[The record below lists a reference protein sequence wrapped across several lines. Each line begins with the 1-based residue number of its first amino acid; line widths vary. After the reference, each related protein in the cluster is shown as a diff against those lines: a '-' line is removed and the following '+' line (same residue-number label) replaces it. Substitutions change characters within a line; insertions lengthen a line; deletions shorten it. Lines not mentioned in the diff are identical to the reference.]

1 MAVGF
6 RACEVGKSLPA
17 GRRKGHIC
25 IVSEHRLPHDRNS
38 VPMARSMASNAVAD
52 SLQPTERD
60 NFLLMVSE
68 LVSNAIRHAPPE
80 PDGRIVL
87 RLDVEDAKARAVVID
102 GGRRFDFDRATFDP
116 KTPHFGLML
125 VDQLANRWGLS
136 LEGEKAVWFEIGTG
150 DR

>member
-1 MAVGF
+1 
-6 RACEVGKSLPA
+6 
-17 GRRKGHIC
+17 
-25 IVSEHRLPHDRNS
+25 
-38 VPMARSMASNAVAD
+38 VPLARSIASDAVTD

-60 NFLLMVSE
+60 NFVLMVSE
-68 LVSNAIRHAPPE
+68 LVSNSIRHAPPE
-80 PDGRIVL
+80 PDGGIVL
-87 RLDVEDAKARAVVID
+87 KLDVDDAKARAAVID
-102 GGRRFDFDRATFDP
+102 GGRRFDFERATFDP

>member
-1 MAVGF
+1 
-6 RACEVGKSLPA
+6 
-17 GRRKGHIC
+17 
-25 IVSEHRLPHDRNS
+25 
-38 VPMARSMASNAVAD
+38 MASDAVAD

-68 LVSNAIRHAPPE
+68 LVSNAIRHAP
-80 PDGRIVL
+80 DGRIVL
-87 RLDVEDAKARAVVID
+87 KLDVDNGTARAAVID
-102 GGRRFDFDRATFDP
+102 GGRRFDFEQATFDP

>member
-1 MAVGF
+1 MP
-6 RACEVGKSLPA
+6 L
-17 GRRKGHIC
+17 
-25 IVSEHRLPHDRNS
+25 
-38 VPMARSMASNAVAD
+38 ARSIASDAVTD

-60 NFLLMVSE
+60 NFVLMVSE
-68 LVSNAIRHAPPE
+68 LVSNSIRHAPPE
-80 PDGRIVL
+80 PDGGIVL
-87 RLDVEDAKARAVVID
+87 KLDVDDYKARAAVID
-102 GGRRFDFDRATFDP
+102 GGRRFDFEQATFDP

>member
-1 MAVGF
+1 
-6 RACEVGKSLPA
+6 
-17 GRRKGHIC
+17 
-25 IVSEHRLPHDRNS
+25 
-38 VPMARSMASNAVAD
+38 MARSMASDAVAD

-60 NFLLMVSE
+60 DFLLMVSEMVSE

-87 RLDVEDAKARAVVID
+87 KLDVDNGTARAAVID
-102 GGRRFDFDRATFDP
+102 GGRRFDFEQATFDP

>member
-1 MAVGF
+1 M
-6 RACEVGKSLPA
+6 
-17 GRRKGHIC
+17 
-25 IVSEHRLPHDRNS
+25 SEHRLPHDRHS
-38 VPMARSMASNAVAD
+38 VRLARSMASDAVAD

-60 NFLLMVSE
+60 SFVLLVSE

-87 RLDVEDAKARAVVID
+87 KLDVDNGTARAAVID
-102 GGRRFDFDRATFDP
+102 GGRRFDFEQATFDP
-116 KTPHFGLML
+116 MTPHFGLML

-136 LEGEKAVWFEIGTG
+136 LDGEKAVWFEIGTG

>member
-1 MAVGF
+1 M
-6 RACEVGKSLPA
+6 
-17 GRRKGHIC
+17 
-25 IVSEHRLPHDRNS
+25 SEHRLPHDRHS
-38 VPMARSMASNAVAD
+38 VRLARSMASDAVAD

-60 NFLLMVSE
+60 SFVLLVSE

-87 RLDVEDAKARAVVID
+87 KLDVDNGTARAAVID
-102 GGRRFDFDRATFDP
+102 GGRRFDFEQATFDP
-116 KTPHFGLML
+116 MTPHFGLML

>member
-1 MAVGF
+1 
-6 RACEVGKSLPA
+6 
-17 GRRKGHIC
+17 
-25 IVSEHRLPHDRNS
+25 
-38 VPMARSMASNAVAD
+38 MARSMASDAVAD

-60 NFLLMVSE
+60 SFVLLVSE

-87 RLDVEDAKARAVVID
+87 KLDVDNGTARAAVID
-102 GGRRFDFDRATFDP
+102 GGRRFDFEQATFDP
-116 KTPHFGLML
+116 MTPHFGLML

-136 LEGEKAVWFEIGTG
+136 LEGRKAVWFEIGTG